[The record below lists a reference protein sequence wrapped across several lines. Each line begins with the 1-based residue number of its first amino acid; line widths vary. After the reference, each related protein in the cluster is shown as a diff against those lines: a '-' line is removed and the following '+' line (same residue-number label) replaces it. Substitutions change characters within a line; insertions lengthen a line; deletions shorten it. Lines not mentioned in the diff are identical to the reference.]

1 MNNTPTPDTFIGRVY
16 AIAKRRKVRGVTAA
30 EVAIALTN
38 GNPTTPMVRK
48 AAQALAR
55 LAERGLLE
63 RHEER
68 GESRDGRRLMV
79 WRYRVPK

>member
-1 MNNTPTPDTFIGRVY
+1 MTNTPTPDTFIGRVY
-16 AIAKRRKVRGVTAA
+16 AVAKRRKVRGVTSA
-30 EVAIALTN
+30 EVVYTLSN
-38 GNPTTPMVRK
+38 GNPTTRMVRK

-68 GESRDGRRLMV
+68 GESRDGRSLMV
-79 WRYRVPK
+79 WRYRVPQ

>member
-1 MNNTPTPDTFIGRVY
+1 MNNTPTPGTFIADVY
-16 AIAKRRKVRGVTAA
+16 GIARRRKVRGVTSA
-30 EVAIALTN
+30 EVAHTLSN
-38 GNPTTPMVRK
+38 GNPTTPGVRK

-55 LAERGLLE
+55 LAERGLLV